1 MPHPKPSPLSRLL
14 ALTTLCLI
22 FPVAA
27 TAQNG
32 QSADQPAAS
41 ADEPSVIRALLNEVT
56 LLRMILQQTNF
67 TGTHAQ
73 ILVERIRVQ
82 QERVERLTRD
92 LENIRDQIGETKLQ
106 QLKSAE
112 TLREVET
119 QLSREQISARRNDLL
134 LQQRLLRFE
143 VEKFNQQEQRLRDR
157 EAQMAAQ
164 VRIEQ
169 SRLDELTDKLDT
181 LERDLERQETPGRI
195 QPKSR
200 KP

>member
-1 MPHPKPSPLSRLL
+1 MPDPKPSLLSRLFV
-14 ALTTLCLI
+14 LTVFCLI
-22 FPVAA
+22 FPAA
-27 TAQNG
+27 AAAQNG
-32 QSADQPAAS
+32 RPAQQPDHS
-41 ADEPSVIRALLNEVT
+41 SDEPSVVRALLNEVT

-67 TGTHAQ
+67 TGTRAQ

-112 TLREVET
+112 MLREVET

-134 LQQRLLRFE
+134 MQQRLLRFE
-143 VEKFNQQEQRLRDR
+143 VEKFSQQEQRLRDR
-157 EAQMAAQ
+157 EAQMVSL